1 LKCYFCENNK
11 IIIFINNGQINHKIR
26 MKKKDMNLIMAAVG
40 VLVMFKTMLHTAF
53 RNIDEEFEED
63 FEAEVEE
70 GEEET
75 PYGVSDEEFE
85 YFNEIFEDDDIDIES
100 LKLDDSEDLNFKKL
114 FTDLE
119 SNLQFKIAVM
129 KNSAVLKEMILN
141 RKRELDEI
149 GEAVSDE

>member
-1 LKCYFCENNK
+1 
-11 IIIFINNGQINHKIR
+11 
-26 MKKKDMNLIMAAVG
+26 MNLIMAAVG

-63 FEAEVEE
+63 FEAEI
-70 GEEET
+70 GEEEEEAET
-75 PYGVSDEEFE
+75 PYSVSDEEFE
-85 YFNEIFEDDDIDIES
+85 YFNEIFEDDDIDFES

-119 SNLQFKIAVM
+119 SNLQFKIAVI